1 MSAVKYKLAREV
13 VRRRNRMQR
22 KWLVGCGAAVA
33 LVVGGFVVLPMLMGG
48 RPVSAQGGSSAQTAV
63 VEQTDIPTVVES
75 SGSIVP
81 EQTILLSFGTG
92 GTVAEVNAEVGQV
105 VAAGDVLAQL
115 DTTDLE
121 YQVSLR
127 QQAFAE
133 AQASYENFVAP
144 PTVSESAQAQA
155 NLEQAE
161 SQLASAQLSAE
172 TAPENVTQSCASI
185 SSLEI
190 SLQNAQD
197 AYDDYLFDGFR
208 EDANF
213 VPDPDNQIS
222 TELRSAQS
230 SFDVAQAQC
239 DSARLNAENALDITS
254 AQAQVAQAQAALDAL
269 MTGPTETEIAQRQAQ
284 LAQSELQLQDAQR
297 ALEDAQIL
305 APFDGI
311 ITDVDLLV
319 GQTVTSNAQVVT
331 LVDRS
336 HLYLDVD
343 VDETDI
349 ARVENGQAAII
360 SLNAVEDEILD
371 GIVTRIAPSG
381 TNNDG
386 VVTYTVRV
394 SLDEAQQDR
403 VRPGMTGDVEINVG
417 VMEGVLVVPTE
428 AILRDDDGE
437 YLLVAQQNGESV
449 RVGVTA
455 GQTVGTQTVVAGDL
469 TPGQIIYIES
479 PQGAGFAPPG
489 F

>member
-1 MSAVKYKLAREV
+1 MR
-13 VRRRNRMQR
+13 R

-33 LVVGGFVVLPMLMGG
+33 LAVGGFVLLPMLISGST
-48 RPVSAQGGSSAQTAV
+48 VNAQNGSSSQTAV
-63 VEQTDIPTVVES
+63 VEETDIPTTVES

-81 EQTILLSFGTG
+81 EQTIYMSFGTN
-92 GTVAEVNAEVGQV
+92 GTVASVSAEVGQTV
-105 VAAGDVLAQL
+105 VAGDVLAQL

-127 QQAFAE
+127 QQALAE
-133 AQASYENFVAP
+133 AQASYENFIAP
-144 PTVSESAQAQA
+144 PTASEMAQSQA

-161 SQLASAQLSAE
+161 SQLASAQLSAQ
-172 TAPENVTQSCASI
+172 TAPENVTQSCASLG
-185 SSLEI
+185 SLEI
-190 SLQNAQD
+190 TLQNAQD
-197 AYDDYLFDGFR
+197 AYDDYLYDGFR

-230 SFDVAQAQC
+230 SFDVAQSQC
-239 DSARLNAENALDITS
+239 DSARLSAENALDVTS
-254 AQAQVAQAQAALDAL
+254 AEAQVAQAQAALDAL

-297 ALEDAQIL
+297 ALEDAQIV
-305 APFDGI
+305 APFSGI
-311 ITDVDLLV
+311 ITEVDLLV
-319 GQTVTSNAQVVT
+319 GQTVNSNSQVVT

-349 ARVENGQAAII
+349 ARVESGQAAII
-360 SLNAVEDEILD
+360 SLNAVEDRTLD
-371 GIVTRIAPSG
+371 GVVTRIAPAG
-381 TNNDG
+381 INNDG

-394 SLDEAQQDR
+394 SLDESQQEI

-417 VMEGVLVVPTE
+417 TLENVLVVPTE

-437 YLLVAQQNGESV
+437 YLLVAQQNGESL
-449 RVGVTA
+449 RVGITA
-455 GQTVGTQTVVAGDL
+455 GQTLGSQTIVSGDL
-469 TPGQIIYIES
+469 TPGQVIYIEI
-479 PQGAGFAPPG
+479 PQGPGFAPPG